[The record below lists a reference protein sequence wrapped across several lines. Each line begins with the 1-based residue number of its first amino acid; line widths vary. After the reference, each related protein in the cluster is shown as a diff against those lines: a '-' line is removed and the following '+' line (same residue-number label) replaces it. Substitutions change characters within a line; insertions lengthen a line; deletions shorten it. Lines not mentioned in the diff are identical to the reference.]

1 MDAGAS
7 AGGLNVLPEE
17 YPDVKRSDFTETI
30 HGSSIPDP
38 YRWLEDPNSEETKE
52 CELP

>member
-1 MDAGAS
+1 MDAGAT

-52 CELP
+52 CVLP